1 MPDRVWGARERPL
14 APPASGGAA
23 PHEGHQTLARPSH
36 ARGGCPH
43 IAQPQREKQKV
54 KPEFRQFHF
63 PRATATR
70 ARGKPRV
77 SGGLT

>member
-1 MPDRVWGARERPL
+1 MSDRVLGVRERPL
-14 APPASGGAA
+14 APPASGGGCTTRGPSDPGQA
-23 PHEGHQTLARPSH
+23 PAMP
-36 ARGGCPH
+36 GGCPH
-43 IAQPQREKQKV
+43 SAQPQREKQKV

-63 PRATATR
+63 PRATMTR

>member
-1 MPDRVWGARERPL
+1 MSDGAGCSRASSSTPSLWG
-14 APPASGGAA
+14 GVV
-23 PHEGHQTLARPSH
+23 PHEGRQALVRPQPCP
-36 ARGGCPH
+36 GGCPH

-63 PRATATR
+63 PRATMTR